1 MVPLELGREHRE
13 PSPPRC
19 RRGSRPTVS
28 SAKPGDRSPQTF
40 FEAKPW
46 LVPKIPT
53 RRVDRRERVPNVSGA
68 RLLVLRADRLAK
80 DLSDHPQNVEQRRA
94 LADGNIA
101 DRSRGGLRRIAGE
114 QVCLHG
120 VI

>member
-1 MVPLELGREHRE
+1 
-13 PSPPRC
+13 
-19 RRGSRPTVS
+19 
-28 SAKPGDRSPQTF
+28 
-40 FEAKPW
+40 
-46 LVPKIPT
+46 
-53 RRVDRRERVPNVSGA
+53 VPNVSGA

-120 VI
+120 VIDEGEIADCRPSPKIVGGLPARAAPMKFGMTAAYWDVGSWRGPKTLK